1 MNRIVSVIAAVGIG
15 VTAGSMVLF
24 ITLPM
29 LTAWWRT
36 AYETQLQTVLS
47 VNDSVEQY
55 APITEAVVQ
64 QHPAPAT
71 VTGSCPADY
80 ERLFHEEFSLC
91 YPSFFE
97 RMENEQLALEYDD
110 SAPRGKI
117 PDFEFV
123 DRDRELGEFYP
134 ESDLP
139 DSGDPDVLRNNIIP
153 DSNGE

>member
-1 MNRIVSVIAAVGIG
+1 MAIKYTISEEKIRSWIEEYGG
-15 VTAGSMVLF
+15 VPVLVKGVEENGKESTEMIHVAF
-24 ITLPM
+24 GPLLPEM
-29 LTAWWRT
+29 
-36 AYETQLQTVLS
+36 
-47 VNDSVEQY
+47 
-55 APITEAVVQ
+55 
-64 QHPAPAT
+64 
-71 VTGSCPADY
+71 
-80 ERLFHEEFSLC
+80 EEIEWEE
-91 YPSFFE
+91 FFE

>member
-1 MNRIVSVIAAVGIG
+1 MAIKYTTSEEKIRSWIEEYGG
-15 VTAGSMVLF
+15 VPVLVKGVEENGKESTEMIHVAF
-24 ITLPM
+24 GPLLPEM
-29 LTAWWRT
+29 
-36 AYETQLQTVLS
+36 
-47 VNDSVEQY
+47 
-55 APITEAVVQ
+55 
-64 QHPAPAT
+64 
-71 VTGSCPADY
+71 
-80 ERLFHEEFSLC
+80 EEIEWEE
-91 YPSFFE
+91 FFE

-123 DRDRELGEFYP
+123 DRNRELGEFYP